1 MTIQG
6 RILKRIQGRGR
17 GTVFTPMDFLDLGG
31 RDAVD
36 QTLSRLFRN
45 GTIRRLDRGVYD
57 FPVLSKRTGY
67 RSPDQNM
74 VVRSV
79 AARLGARVQR
89 SGAYAANA
97 LGLSHHVPAHAI
109 FLTDGPNR
117 TIRAGNRDIVLRHAG
132 ARNMIGAGTITG
144 DVYQALRFIGKE
156 GIDGRIV
163 RTLKDRLSDD
173 DKHRLSR
180 DAPLL
185 PAWMMSTIQEI
196 VTSDSRGTDRE

>member
-6 RILKRIQGRGR
+6 RILKRIHGRGR
-17 GTVFTPMDFLDLGG
+17 GAVFTPMDFLDLGG

-57 FPVLSKRTGY
+57 FPALSKRVGY
-67 RSPDQNM
+67 RSPNQNM

-79 AARLGARVQR
+79 SARLGARVQR
-89 SGAYAANA
+89 SGAYVANA
-97 LGLSHHVPAHAI
+97 LGLSDHVPARAI

-117 TIRAGNRDIVLRHAG
+117 TIRAGNRDIILRHAG
-132 ARNMIGAGTITG
+132 PRNMIGAGSITG
-144 DVYQALRFIGKE
+144 DVYQALRFIGKD
-156 GIDGRIV
+156 GINGRII
-163 RTLKDRLSDD
+163 RILKERLSDN
-173 DKHRLSR
+173 DKHRLSK

-185 PAWMMSTIQEI
+185 PGWMQSTIQEI
-196 VTSDSRGTDRE
+196 MTSGSRGIDRE